1 MKKRLLIADDEQG
14 IRDLFCFL
22 LDSERFEVITVSD
35 GMAAVEMVK
44 NGFFDLVCLDIH
56 MPKMKGPE
64 ALKIIKE
71 MKPDL
76 TVVIFSSSC
85 DPEFVFETE
94 AKQNGAFD
102 CLYKPFN
109 VDDLMAVID
118 RALCNGGELA

>member
-22 LDSERFEVITVSD
+22 LESQGFEVFTVGD
-35 GMAAVEMVK
+35 GLAAVEMVQK
-44 NGFFDLVCLDIH
+44 QMFDLVFLDIH
-56 MPKMKGPE
+56 MPKLKGPE
-64 ALKIIKE
+64 ALKRIKGIY
-71 MKPDL
+71 PDL

-85 DPEFVFETE
+85 DPEFIYETE

-109 VDDLMAVID
+109 IDDLMAVIA
-118 RALCNGGELA
+118 RALHENEVV